1 MLNDTTNLKN
11 SLRVVKEVKNT
22 AYHVIQP
29 FHSQEFMQEER
40 KHMSIQRLYMNIYSR
55 FICKKS
61 KAGNNLNASQWVKA

>member
-40 KHMSIQRLYMNIYSR
+40 KRVSCRYVLFYISLS
-55 FICKKS
+55 F
-61 KAGNNLNASQWVKA
+61 L